1 MTWKHV
7 ATLMG
12 ALALPVVCGLS
23 RVCSSDSMERI
34 IGLSMI
40 VVAGVLG
47 NANSSGAVS
56 ASATSKGASATEK
69 PSQ

>member
-1 MTWKHV
+1 VTWKHV
-7 ATLMG
+7 A
-12 ALALPVVCGLS
+12 ALALTLGVVVACILSPTCAGVGLKE
-23 RVCSSDSMERI
+23 VMP
-34 IGLSMI
+34 LVL
-40 VVAGVLG
+40 VVAGGIMG